1 VSVAQTPSWRTPAMV
16 LLCGGLI
23 LTLSLG
29 VRHTFG
35 LFLQPMTVEHG
46 WGRETFA
53 FAIALQNLV
62 WGFSQPFAG
71 MIADR
76 HGAGRVVVGG
86 ILLYLLGLVIMAQ
99 ATTGFAFSLGSG
111 VLIGLGLSGTTF
123 GVIFGVVGRAYAP
136 ERRSVALGIAGAAGS
151 FGMFAMLP
159 YAQELLSRAGWHG
172 AIFML
177 AATAAFMLP
186 LSLAMKENRAGN
198 FTKPQ
203 QSGREALL
211 EAARHRGFW
220 LLCWGFFVCGFQVV
234 FIAAHL
240 PAYLADLKMGPEAGM
255 MSLALIG
262 LFNIFGT
269 YGAGWLGGRYTM
281 KYLLSGIYVLR
292 AIAIIAFLAA
302 PATPY
307 SAYGFAAAIGI
318 LWLSTVPLTNGIVSQ
333 IFGVSYLATLFGI
346 VFLFHQ
352 VGSFLG
358 VWLGGY
364 LYDATGS
371 YQAVWILSIGLSA
384 VAALLNWP
392 IDDRP
397 VARLRAATA

>member
-1 VSVAQTPSWRTPAMV
+1 
-16 LLCGGLI
+16 
-23 LTLSLG
+23 
-29 VRHTFG
+29 
-35 LFLQPMTVEHG
+35 
-46 WGRETFA
+46 
-53 FAIALQNLV
+53 
-62 WGFSQPFAG
+62 
-71 MIADR
+71 
-76 HGAGRVVVGG
+76 
-86 ILLYLLGLVIMAQ
+86 
-99 ATTGFAFSLGSG
+99 
-111 VLIGLGLSGTTF
+111 
-123 GVIFGVVGRAYAP
+123 VIFGVIGRAYAP

-159 YAQELLSRAGWHG
+159 YAQQLLSQAGWHG
-172 AIFML
+172 ALFLL
-177 AATAAFMLP
+177 AATAALMLP
-186 LSLAMKENRAGN
+186 LSLAMKEDRAGN
-198 FTKPQ
+198 FAKPQ

-240 PAYLADLKMGPEAGM
+240 PAYLSDLKMGPEAGM

-269 YGAGWLGGRYTM
+269 YGAGWLGGRYTK
-281 KYLLSGIYVLR
+281 KYLLSGIYLLR
-292 AIAIIAFLAA
+292 GIAIIAFLAA
-302 PATPY
+302 PPTPF
-307 SAYGFAAAIGI
+307 SAYAFAAVIGF

-371 YQAVWILSIGLSA
+371 YQVVWILSIGLSA